1 MASLFWFSHNE
12 RKLVAEPRAVMELR
26 LVLATL
32 CVFVTVAARHPT
44 PQTTAPPVPPA
55 PAPALVNLS
64 ERATALAALGEI
76 GLQTRV
82 PIGIIPGEDAG
93 ALCRTKTTF
102 VFLGEDPRS
111 ALDAMAQQLHYT
123 LNQEDGVYVLS
134 AQDVTQHQRDVLE
147 HRFRVYRTGGKSMVQ
162 TISTRLS
169 EALWAALVKP
179 AKPAS
184 SGHGGS
190 VYHSVDGHSVAG
202 HSVDGH
208 SVGAYSGDAPKIS
221 LPPVLHN
228 VTTQEIA
235 GLVVK
240 SGPGGMYL
248 SRIHPSRMASA
259 EDLTIQISSYG
270 DENQLKRD
278 MSCPR

>member
-1 MASLFWFSHNE
+1 
-12 RKLVAEPRAVMELR
+12 
-26 LVLATL
+26 
-32 CVFVTVAARHPT
+32 
-44 PQTTAPPVPPA
+44 
-55 PAPALVNLS
+55 
-64 ERATALAALGEI
+64 
-76 GLQTRV
+76 V
-82 PIGIIPGEDAG
+82 PIGIIPGEDAD

-111 ALDAMAQQLHYT
+111 ALDAMAQELHYT

-134 AQDVTQHQRDVLE
+134 APDITQHQRDVLD
-147 HRFRVYRTGGKSMVQ
+147 HPFRVYRTGGKSTVQ
-162 TISTRLS
+162 TISMRLS
-169 EALWAALVKP
+169 EALWVAIAKP

-184 SGHGGS
+184 NSHGGS
-190 VYHSVDGHSVAG
+190 ISHAVHGHSLAGQSVDTQSV
-202 HSVDGH
+202 
-208 SVGAYSGDAPKIS
+208 DAPKIS

-240 SGPGGMYL
+240 SGPAGIYL

-259 EDLTIQISSYG
+259 EDLKIQISSYG
-270 DENQLKRD
+270 DEKQLKLD

>member
-1 MASLFWFSHNE
+1 
-12 RKLVAEPRAVMELR
+12 MELR

-32 CVFVTVAARHPT
+32 CVFVTVAAHHPT
-44 PQTTAPPVPPA
+44 SQAAAPPA
-55 PAPALVNLS
+55 SPAPALVNLS
-64 ERATALAALGEI
+64 ERATALATLGEI

-82 PIGIIPGEDAG
+82 PIGIIPGADAG

-123 LNQEDGVYVLS
+123 LNQEDGVYLLS
-134 AQDVTQHQRDVLE
+134 APDVTQHQRDVLD
-147 HRFRVYRTGGKSMVQ
+147 HPFRVYRTGGKSTVQ
-162 TISTRLS
+162 TISMRLS

-184 SGHGGS
+184 SGHGGPS
-190 VYHSVDGHSVAG
+190 HHSAAG
-202 HSVDGH
+202 HSDD
-208 SVGAYSGDAPKIS
+208 AYSVDTPKIS

-228 VTTQEIA
+228 VTTEEIA

-259 EDLTIQISSYG
+259 EDLKIQISSYG
-270 DENQLKRD
+270 DEKQFKLD

>member
-1 MASLFWFSHNE
+1 
-12 RKLVAEPRAVMELR
+12 MELR

-44 PQTTAPPVPPA
+44 PQTTAPPAPPA
-55 PAPALVNLS
+55 SAPALVNLS
-64 ERATALAALGEI
+64 ERATALATLGEI

-82 PIGIIPGEDAG
+82 PIGIIPGQDAG

-134 AQDVTQHQRDVLE
+134 APDVTQHQRDVLE
-147 HRFRVYRTGGKSMVQ
+147 HSFRVYRTGGKSTLQ
-162 TISTRLS
+162 TISMRLS

-190 VYHSVDGHSVAG
+190 SHHSVNAHSAAG
-202 HSVDGH
+202 HSVDTD
-208 SVGAYSGDAPKIS
+208 SVDAPKIS
-221 LPPVLHN
+221 LPPVLHD

-259 EDLTIQISSYG
+259 EDLKIQISSYG

>member
-1 MASLFWFSHNE
+1 
-12 RKLVAEPRAVMELR
+12 MELR

-82 PIGIIPGEDAG
+82 PIGIIPGEDVG

-147 HRFRVYRTGGKSMVQ
+147 HRFRGYRTGGRSTVQ
-162 TISTRLS
+162 TSSMRLS

-184 SGHGGS
+184 NGHGGLVS
-190 VYHSVDGHSVAG
+190 HSVAG
-202 HSVDGH
+202 HSV
-208 SVGAYSGDAPKIS
+208 DAPKIS
-221 LPPVLHN
+221 LPPVLHD

-240 SGPGGMYL
+240 SGVGGIYL
-248 SRIHPSRMASA
+248 SRIQPSRMASA
-259 EDLTIQISSYG
+259 EDLKIQISSYG

>member
-1 MASLFWFSHNE
+1 MQ
-12 RKLVAEPRAVMELR
+12 LR
-26 LVLATL
+26 MVLAAL
-32 CVFVTVAARHPT
+32 CVFAALAARHPT
-44 PQTTAPPVPPA
+44 PQTTAPPVAPA

-64 ERATALAALGEI
+64 ERATALATLGEI

-82 PIGIIPGEDAG
+82 PIGIIPGADAG

-123 LNQEDGVYVLS
+123 LNQEEGVYVLS
-134 AQDVTQHQRDVLE
+134 APDVTQHQRDVLD
-147 HRFRVYRTGGKSMVQ
+147 HRFRVYRTGRKSTVQ
-162 TISTRLS
+162 MISMRLS
-169 EALWAALVKP
+169 EVLWAALVKP

-184 SGHGGS
+184 YGHGGS
-190 VYHSVDGHSVAG
+190 ISHSVDAHSVDAHSVDGRS
-202 HSVDGH
+202 
-208 SVGAYSGDAPKIS
+208 DAT
-221 LPPVLHN
+221 LFPPVLHN
-228 VTTQEIA
+228 VTTEEIA

-240 SGPGGMYL
+240 SGPGGIYL

-259 EDLTIQISSYG
+259 EDLKIQISSYG
-270 DENQLKRD
+270 DENQLKLD

>member
-1 MASLFWFSHNE
+1 
-12 RKLVAEPRAVMELR
+12 MELR

-32 CVFVTVAARHPT
+32 CVFVTVAACSPT
-44 PQTTAPPVPPA
+44 PQTAAPPVAPA

-123 LNQEDGVYVLS
+123 LNQEDGVYLLS
-134 AQDVTQHQRDVLE
+134 APDVTQHQRDVLD
-147 HRFRVYRTGGKSMVQ
+147 HNFLVYRTGGKSMVQ

-169 EALWAALVKP
+169 EALWVDLVKTV
-179 AKPAS
+179 KSAS
-184 SGHGGS
+184 NGHGGS
-190 VYHSVDGHSVAG
+190 VYHSVDGHSAAA
-202 HSVDGH
+202 HAVDG
-208 SVGAYSGDAPKIS
+208 PKIS

-228 VTTQEIA
+228 VTAQEIA
-235 GLVVK
+235 GLVVT

-248 SRIHPSRMASA
+248 SRVHPSRMASA
-259 EDLTIQISSYG
+259 EDLKIQISSYG
-270 DENQLKRD
+270 DGKQLKLD

>member
-1 MASLFWFSHNE
+1 
-12 RKLVAEPRAVMELR
+12 MELR
-26 LVLATL
+26 LILVTL
-32 CVFVTVAARHPT
+32 CVFVTVAARNPT
-44 PQTTAPPVPPA
+44 PQAAAPPAPPA

-64 ERATALAALGEI
+64 ERATALATLREI

-134 AQDVTQHQRDVLE
+134 APDVTQHQRDVLD
-147 HRFRVYRTGGKSMVQ
+147 HRFRVYRTGGKSTVQ
-162 TISTRLS
+162 TMSMRLS

-184 SGHGGS
+184 NGHGGPS
-190 VYHSVDGHSVAG
+190 HHPVARHSAAG
-202 HSVDGH
+202 HSVDLY
-208 SVGAYSGDAPKIS
+208 SVDAPKIS
-221 LPPVLHN
+221 LPPVLHD
-228 VTTQEIA
+228 VTTQDIA

-248 SRIHPSRMASA
+248 SRIQPSRMASA
-259 EDLTIQISSYG
+259 EDLKIQISSYG
-270 DENQLKRD
+270 DEKQLKRD